1 MRGKARKVMAVLLC
15 AVLMAGALSLNLL
28 AAGPSSKVTVNVTGK
43 QQEAQAREVLTLIN
57 QKRAEAGAGPLIMA
71 DALEDVAEQRAAE
84 LAVLFSH
91 TRPDGTDCFTAA
103 DRTGLSYRAAGENI
117 ASGYPN
123 AASVV
128 EGWMNSTGHR
138 ENILDTRFT
147 HIGIGCFEYNGTR
160 HWVQFFMGGL
170 SNVQEAA
177 PDGADGIDYT
187 TAVKADLSV
196 ADGTPVFL
204 ETNVTAAPGSEV
216 TCDLAI
222 QFANGRMEVADPASV
237 ISSSSDAVTIQDHTI
252 QIPSGLSG
260 TVTLTA
266 AVGGKTAVKTLNI
279 VCEHVW
285 GEWQTEKEATWEE
298 EGLQSRICG
307 VCKTKETRGIPKLSE
322 GHVHDYTGTE
332 TVVKEATCTE
342 EGSKTIACTDPN
354 CKETKTEVIPAKG
367 HAWGEWKTTEEAT
380 WEEEGLRARVCSVC
394 EAEETEGI
402 PKLSEGHVHDYTG
415 TETVVKEATCTE
427 EGSKTIAC
435 TDPNCKETK
444 TEVIPAKGHAWG
456 EWKTTEEATWE
467 TEGIQTRICAD
478 CQAEETR
485 TLPKLSEG
493 HEHDFTGTE
502 TVVKEATCTEEGE
515 KTIACSDPNCKE
527 VKTEVIKALGHEEKE
542 IVKEATCTETGTKE
556 LVCSRCGLSL
566 KKEII
571 PATGHD
577 FGDWKTVKKAT
588 EKEEGERERVCRTCG
603 YVEKQKLDK
612 VEPKDSAKTGDDT
625 PIILFTI
632 SFVSAAVILVL
643 AGCIMIEK
651 KRRAHRR

>member
-1 MRGKARKVMAVLLC
+1 MRGKARKVVAVLLC

-28 AAGPSSKVTVNVTGK
+28 AAGPSSKVTVHVTGK

-103 DRTGLSYRAAGENI
+103 DGTGLSYRAAGENI

-138 ENILDTRFT
+138 ENILDTRFS

-187 TAVKADLSV
+187 TAVNADLSV
-196 ADGTPVFL
+196 VDGTPVFL

-252 QIPSGLSG
+252 QIPSGFSG

-322 GHVHDYTGTE
+322 GHVHDF
-332 TVVKEATCTE
+332 
-342 EGSKTIACTDPN
+342 
-354 CKETKTEVIPAKG
+354 
-367 HAWGEWKTTEEAT
+367 
-380 WEEEGLRARVCSVC
+380 
-394 EAEETEGI
+394 
-402 PKLSEGHVHDYTG
+402 TG

-493 HEHDFTGTE
+493 HEHDFTGPE

-556 LVCSRCGLSL
+556 LVCSCCGLSL

>member
-103 DRTGLSYRAAGENI
+103 DGTGLSYRAAGENI

-322 GHVHDYTGTE
+322 GHVHDF
-332 TVVKEATCTE
+332 
-342 EGSKTIACTDPN
+342 
-354 CKETKTEVIPAKG
+354 
-367 HAWGEWKTTEEAT
+367 
-380 WEEEGLRARVCSVC
+380 
-394 EAEETEGI
+394 
-402 PKLSEGHVHDYTG
+402 TG

-467 TEGIQTRICAD
+467 TEGIQTRICAN

-493 HEHDFTGTE
+493 HVHDFTGTE

>member
-196 ADGTPVFL
+196 ADGTPVFF

-307 VCKTKETRGIPKLSE
+307 VCKTKETR
-322 GHVHDYTGTE
+322 
-332 TVVKEATCTE
+332 
-342 EGSKTIACTDPN
+342 
-354 CKETKTEVIPAKG
+354 
-367 HAWGEWKTTEEAT
+367 
-380 WEEEGLRARVCSVC
+380 
-394 EAEETEGI
+394 GI

>member
-1 MRGKARKVMAVLLC
+1 MRGKARKVVAVLLC

-28 AAGPSSKVTVNVTGK
+28 AAGPSSKVTVHVTGK

-103 DRTGLSYRAAGENI
+103 DGTGLSYRAAGENI

-138 ENILDTRFT
+138 ENILDTRFS

-187 TAVKADLSV
+187 TAVNADLSV
-196 ADGTPVFL
+196 VDGTPVFL

-252 QIPSGLSG
+252 QIPSGFSG

-322 GHVHDYTGTE
+322 GHVHDFTGTE

-367 HAWGEWKTTEEAT
+367 HAWGEWKTT
-380 WEEEGLRARVCSVC
+380 
-394 EAEETEGI
+394 
-402 PKLSEGHVHDYTG
+402 K
-415 TETVVKEATCTE
+415 
-427 EGSKTIAC
+427 
-435 TDPNCKETK
+435 
-444 TEVIPAKGHAWG
+444 
-456 EWKTTEEATWE
+456 EATWE
-467 TEGIQTRICAD
+467 TEGIQTRICAN

-493 HEHDFTGTE
+493 HVHDFTGTE

-527 VKTEVIKALGHEEKE
+527 VKTEVIKALGHEKKE

-651 KRRAHRR
+651 KRRAHKR

>member
-1 MRGKARKVMAVLLC
+1 MRGKARKVVAVLLC

-28 AAGPSSKVTVNVTGK
+28 AAEPSSKVTVHVTGK

-103 DRTGLSYRAAGENI
+103 DGTGLSYRAAGENI

-138 ENILDTRFT
+138 ENILDTRFS

-187 TAVKADLSV
+187 TAVNADLSV
-196 ADGTPVFL
+196 VDGTPVFL

-252 QIPSGLSG
+252 QIPSGFSG

-322 GHVHDYTGTE
+322 GHVHDFTGTE

-367 HAWGEWKTTEEAT
+367 HAWGEWKTT
-380 WEEEGLRARVCSVC
+380 
-394 EAEETEGI
+394 
-402 PKLSEGHVHDYTG
+402 K
-415 TETVVKEATCTE
+415 
-427 EGSKTIAC
+427 
-435 TDPNCKETK
+435 
-444 TEVIPAKGHAWG
+444 
-456 EWKTTEEATWE
+456 EATWE

>member
-28 AAGPSSKVTVNVTGK
+28 AAGPSSKVTVHVTGK

-380 WEEEGLRARVCSVC
+380 WE
-394 EAEETEGI
+394 
-402 PKLSEGHVHDYTG
+402 
-415 TETVVKEATCTE
+415 
-427 EGSKTIAC
+427 
-435 TDPNCKETK
+435 
-444 TEVIPAKGHAWG
+444 
-456 EWKTTEEATWE
+456 

>member
-187 TAVKADLSV
+187 TAVNADLSV
-196 ADGTPVFL
+196 VDGTPVFL

-252 QIPSGLSG
+252 QIPSGFSG

-322 GHVHDYTGTE
+322 GHVHDF
-332 TVVKEATCTE
+332 
-342 EGSKTIACTDPN
+342 
-354 CKETKTEVIPAKG
+354 
-367 HAWGEWKTTEEAT
+367 
-380 WEEEGLRARVCSVC
+380 
-394 EAEETEGI
+394 
-402 PKLSEGHVHDYTG
+402 TG

-467 TEGIQTRICAD
+467 TEGIQTRICAN

-493 HEHDFTGTE
+493 HVHDFTGTE

-527 VKTEVIKALGHEEKE
+527 VKTEVIKALGHEKKE

-651 KRRAHRR
+651 KRRAHKR

>member
-1 MRGKARKVMAVLLC
+1 MRGKARKVVAVLLC

-28 AAGPSSKVTVNVTGK
+28 AAGPSSKVTVHVTGK

-103 DRTGLSYRAAGENI
+103 DGTGLSYRAAGENI

-138 ENILDTRFT
+138 ENILDTRFS

-187 TAVKADLSV
+187 TAVNADLSV
-196 ADGTPVFL
+196 VDGTPVFL

-252 QIPSGLSG
+252 QIPSGFSG

-285 GEWQTEKEATWEE
+285 GEWQTEKEATWKE

-307 VCKTKETRGIPKLSE
+307 VCKTKETRAIPKLSE
-322 GHVHDYTGTE
+322 GHEHDFTGTE

-367 HAWGEWKTTEEAT
+367 HAWGEWKTT
-380 WEEEGLRARVCSVC
+380 
-394 EAEETEGI
+394 
-402 PKLSEGHVHDYTG
+402 K
-415 TETVVKEATCTE
+415 
-427 EGSKTIAC
+427 
-435 TDPNCKETK
+435 
-444 TEVIPAKGHAWG
+444 
-456 EWKTTEEATWE
+456 EATWE
-467 TEGIQTRICAD
+467 TEGVQTRICAN

-493 HEHDFTGTE
+493 HEHDFTGPE

-527 VKTEVIKALGHEEKE
+527 VKTEIIKALGHEEKE

-566 KKEII
+566 KKETI

-588 EKEEGERERVCRTCG
+588 EKEEGQRERVCRTCG

-612 VEPKDSAKTGDDT
+612 IEPKDSAKTGDDT